1 MAEDIIF
8 DYDFELVS
16 IQINLQDIRF
26 EFGPSKTGLAVAF
39 NGSFDAIRAD
49 ATRQHETIEAW
60 ERSGDLRAIWRLIG
74 VEMARIVMDRESF
87 RLIFKDGTIL
97 QAKNGPYPE
106 IVNVWGPYGDPDKV
120 YLTRYPAD
128 LNVGPPGEIRD
139 QVRQIL
145 QQDPI
150 VLMPKLSTGEGSK

>member
-1 MAEDIIF
+1 MAEDVIF

-16 IQINLQDIRF
+16 IQINLQNIRF

-39 NGSFDAIRAD
+39 NGSFDAIRSD
-49 ATRQHETIEAW
+49 ANSQHETIEAW
-60 ERSGDLRAIWRLIG
+60 ERLGDLRAIWRLIG

-87 RLIFKDGTIL
+87 HLIFKDGTIL

-106 IVNVWGPYGDPDKV
+106 IVNVWGPFGDPDKI

-128 LNVGPPGEIRD
+128 LNVNPDGDTRD
-139 QVRQIL
+139 PVHQIL

-150 VLMPKLSTGEGSK
+150 VLMPTIPRDE

>member
-49 ATRQHETIEAW
+49 ANSEHETIEAW
-60 ERSGDLRAIWRLIG
+60 ERLGDLRAIWRLLG
-74 VEMARIVMDRESF
+74 VAMARIVMDRELF

-106 IVNVWGPYGDPDKV
+106 IVNVWGPFGDPGKV
-120 YLTRYPAD
+120 NLTRYPAD
-128 LNVGPPGEIRD
+128 LNVSPLGEIRD
-139 QVRQIL
+139 RVHQIL
-145 QQDPI
+145 QQDQI
-150 VLMPKLSTGEGSK
+150 KLMPKIPRDE

>member
-49 ATRQHETIEAW
+49 ANSQHETIEAW
-60 ERSGDLRAIWRLIG
+60 ERLGDLRTIWRLIG
-74 VEMARIVMDRESF
+74 VKMARIVMDRESF

-106 IVNVWGPYGDPDKV
+106 IVNVWGPFGDHDRI
-120 YLTRYPAD
+120 YHTRYPAD
-128 LNVGPPGEIRD
+128 LNVSPLGEVRD
-139 QVRQIL
+139 RVHQIL
-145 QQDPI
+145 QHDPI
-150 VLMPKLSTGEGSK
+150 VLIPKIPRDE